1 MTLTS
6 KRPIRYLITTGEAT
20 PENFETQSVLI
31 LSAVRNAIEQDIE
44 LIQIREK
51 SLTPRLV
58 YELVHKA
65 VAITSGSSTKLIVN
79 DRFDIAMAAG
89 ADGVHLRSTSLPVS
103 VARKQTPDG
112 FLIAVSTHTKAE
124 VLGSRNNGADLAV
137 YGPVFSTPYK
147 GDPKGLEDL
156 REVCTLA
163 GGFPILALGG
173 IDELNSNEVLEA
185 GAEGFA
191 AIRYLNDFVNIKK

>member
-58 YELVHKA
+58 YELVHNA
-65 VAITSGSSTKLIVN
+65 VAIASGSSTKLIVN